1 MNSLTYDFN
10 SCSVRRGEQTL
21 TANTKPEFSFNY
33 DALSYD
39 GNLGRCQFENV
50 TLDLNEDQVAEI
62 EAYIELIAVDPTA
75 QTNLDSQMYLAA
87 TDWYVIRKTE
97 TGTAIPTEILIKR
110 EEARES
116 ITEPGA

>member
-39 GNLGRCQFENV
+39 GNLGRYQFENA
-50 TLDLNEDQVAEI
+50 TFDLTEDQVVEI
-62 EAYIELIAVDPTA
+62 EEYIEAIAVDVAA
-75 QTNLDSQMYLAA
+75 QTNLDAKMYLFN

-116 ITEPGA
+116 ITEQGV